1 MGKDQAY
8 GALVF
13 LVSLLVAVAYM
24 SVFIGGYIGLSF
36 LKHLQ
41 ELAIAIPVVL
51 AVLAVLVILMWIG
64 WTMLTTPP
72 LEEIIPPQATKS

>member
-1 MGKDQAY
+1 MSKDQMY

-13 LVSLLVAVAYM
+13 LLSLIVAVAYV
-24 SVFIGGYIGLSF
+24 SVFIGGYLGMAF
-36 LKHLQ
+36 LKQLQ

-72 LEEIIPPQATKS
+72 LEDIVPPPETKT